1 MYFSL
6 VLIAAVACVGVSEA
20 QFTPTSQCGIQ
31 GKQCYDS
38 LKDRVR
44 KKLEETDYAG
54 ACKANRN
61 LLSCL
66 NGIPDSDT
74 CTDIQNYKTL
84 LLNTTTGICD
94 PNNPGSLTECAD
106 QLGGCVNQIYTI
118 KSDFQNSQATKACP
132 LIKMFETCSSGILTQ
147 NVCPKQITDTLTKLQ
162 NAMSE
167 EDMTSGCDGPC
178 AQLIGNCTL
187 KLVYDIT
194 NMPVYRMN
202 WTDFCI
208 QGYGSRACVEKIPTN
223 SGPCTRAG
231 STTSVVDDMMHSY
244 TAYLKDYCDANGQP
258 SKCMIDLDECRDELV
273 QMSSTANVT
282 TQCQICKTAPGL
294 YIKRDNFRISRQE
307 TFKRTVRPTEQSCC
321 HGCMVSRKQSFSQC
335 SLFRLSLRCLIP
347 LVLAVAFIQLAIY
360 LWSVRWHA
368 KGAAL
373 TPMVRKDVQASKE
386 ALGTCSYQL
395 CPKVAEGKLNIH
407 LIPHSHIDVGW
418 THTVDEYYT
427 GVAVGTGCVQ
437 CTLQRTVEE
446 LAKNPDR
453 RFIFIEMKYLSRFW
467 SEINDTERSLIR
479 QLINERRLELVGGGW
494 VMSDS
499 GVTMYND
506 IIDQHTLGFDF
517 ITNTFGHC
525 AHARGAWHVDLFGY
539 SREHA
544 SILSQMGYD
553 SLILNRIDFQEHEH
567 RKKSKTQEFLWL
579 TSPQNLKNRSTLFTS
594 LLTDGYWAPDGYVM
608 DKEIVAPEVTKNVAD
623 LFVNLIKEWAKNYQS
638 KHIVVPVGSDFA
650 FINAKHKDVHL
661 LYSTP
666 SCYAHSVNQ
675 ERLTLDTKIDDFLPY
690 SIPPAAFWTGFYT
703 TRGGFKKHIK
713 QAGQILQSCKQLS
726 IFTDLNDSYDEVNV
740 LRDAL
745 GVMQHH
751 DAITGTQR
759 HHVLLDYNRILS
771 NATSMCQQVMA
782 KAYRKLWNRSET
794 GSNEMAPQFCFG
806 LNISSCQVSEEE
818 SQVEYTSAS
827 VVCLWCISGVL
838 VFLVTVYNPLS
849 WSFDFEVRF
858 PVSYQSM
865 AVTDA
870 SGEQVFYQVVPIHD
884 HIVRIPERIPSTAVS
899 EAVLLTRLPPMSVTT
914 FIVQQGKGK
923 PVTKCTN

>member
-1 MYFSL
+1 M
-6 VLIAAVACVGVSEA
+6 AVWFPE
-20 QFTPTSQCGIQ
+20 
-31 GKQCYDS
+31 
-38 LKDRVR
+38 
-44 KKLEETDYAG
+44 
-54 ACKANRN
+54 N
-61 LLSCL
+61 
-66 NGIPDSDT
+66 
-74 CTDIQNYKTL
+74 
-84 LLNTTTGICD
+84 
-94 PNNPGSLTECAD
+94 
-106 QLGGCVNQIYTI
+106 
-118 KSDFQNSQATKACP
+118 
-132 LIKMFETCSSGILTQ
+132 
-147 NVCPKQITDTLTKLQ
+147 
-162 NAMSE
+162 
-167 EDMTSGCDGPC
+167 
-178 AQLIGNCTL
+178 
-187 KLVYDIT
+187 
-194 NMPVYRMN
+194 
-202 WTDFCI
+202 
-208 QGYGSRACVEKIPTN
+208 
-223 SGPCTRAG
+223 
-231 STTSVVDDMMHSY
+231 
-244 TAYLKDYCDANGQP
+244 
-258 SKCMIDLDECRDELV
+258 
-273 QMSSTANVT
+273 
-282 TQCQICKTAPGL
+282 
-294 YIKRDNFRISRQE
+294 
-307 TFKRTVRPTEQSCC
+307 
-321 HGCMVSRKQSFSQC
+321 SQC

-373 TPMVRKDVQASKE
+373 TPMVRKDVQASEE
-386 ALGTCSYQL
+386 AIGTCSYQL

-453 RFIFIEMKYLSRFW
+453 RFIFIEMKYLSRYW

-494 VMSDS
+494 VMSDA

-544 SILSQMGYD
+544 SILSQLGYD

-579 TSPQNLKNRSTLFTS
+579 TSPQTLKNRSTLFTS

-675 ERLTLDTKIDDFLPY
+675 EQLTLDTKRDDFLPY

-726 IFTDLNDSYDEVNV
+726 IFTDLNDSYDEVNI

-751 DAITGTQR
+751 DAITGTLR

-771 NATSMCQQVMA
+771 NATTSYGQGLQKTLEQVRDGIKSDRTTILFWPQHKLVSSVRRGKSGRVYLSLSGVSMVCQ
-782 KAYRKLWNRSET
+782 
-794 GSNEMAPQFCFG
+794 F
-806 LNISSCQVSEEE
+806 
-818 SQVEYTSAS
+818 S
-827 VVCLWCISGVL
+827 VSGVL
-838 VFLVTVYNPLS
+838 VVCQFSVSGVLVVCQFSVSGVLVVCQFSVSGVLVVCQFNVSGVLVVCQFSVSGVLMLRQFSVSGVLVVCPFVVSGVLVVCQFSVSGVLVVCQFSVSGVLVVCQFSVNCVLGVRQFSVSGVLVVCQFSVSGVLVVCQFSVSGVLVVRQFSVSGVLVVRQFSVSGVLVVRQFSFLVTVYNPLS

-923 PVTKCTN
+923 PVTNCTN